1 MSAPISP
8 HQLAREAQ
16 IKALNKRKRSQRTAP
31 KKHSQAEPRLSPTQQ
46 VGLKHENQAAD
57 HLLDRGL
64 HILQRNVLTHM
75 GEIDIIATDEQSV
88 IFVEVRYR
96 ADPRY
101 GGALAS
107 VDRAKQ
113 RRIIGSAHLIL
124 PRLAKRYFNGK
135 TPPYRFDVVAI
146 DGQNI
151 QWITN
156 AFGA

>member
-16 IKALNKRKRSQRTAP
+16 IKALNKRNDLSARRQ
-31 KKHSQAEPRLSPTQQ
+31 KHSQAEPRLSPTQQ

-124 PRLAKRYFNGK
+124 PRLAKRY
-135 TPPYRFDVVAI
+135 
-146 DGQNI
+146 
-151 QWITN
+151 
-156 AFGA
+156 